1 MTANKRYFAYLL
13 LCADGSYYAGYTTDL
28 ARRAAV
34 HNAGKGAK
42 YTKSRLPVTLVYFEE
57 FDSEHAARSREW
69 HLKRLTHAEKEAL
82 AETGV
87 PATEVSC

>member
-1 MTANKRYFAYLL
+1 MTANKRFFAYLL

-28 ARRAAV
+28 ARRVAV

-57 FDSEHAARSREW
+57 FDNGHAARSREW

-82 AETGV
+82 AEKA
-87 PATEVSC
+87 ATELSC

>member
-1 MTANKRYFAYLL
+1 MTANKRFFAYLL

-28 ARRAAV
+28 LRRVSV

-82 AETGV
+82 AEKA
-87 PATEVSC
+87 ATELSC

>member
-34 HNAGKGAK
+34 HNAGKGEK
-42 YTKSRLPVTLVYFEE
+42 YTKSR
-57 FDSEHAARSREW
+57 
-69 HLKRLTHAEKEAL
+69 
-82 AETGV
+82 
-87 PATEVSC
+87 

>member
-1 MTANKRYFAYLL
+1 MTANKRFFAYLL

-57 FDSEHAARSREW
+57 FDNGHAARSREW

-82 AETGV
+82 AEKA
-87 PATEVSC
+87 ATELSC

>member
-1 MTANKRYFAYLL
+1 MTANKRFFAYLL

-28 ARRAAV
+28 ARRVAV

-82 AETGV
+82 AEKA
-87 PATEVSC
+87 ATELSC

>member
-28 ARRAAV
+28 ARRVSV

-69 HLKRLTHAEKEAL
+69 HLKRLTHAEKVAL
-82 AETGV
+82 AEKA
-87 PATEVSC
+87 ATELSC

>member
-34 HNAGKGAK
+34 HNSGKGAK

-57 FDSEHAARSREW
+57 FDNGHAARSREW

-82 AETGV
+82 AEKA
-87 PATEVSC
+87 ATELSC

>member
-1 MTANKRYFAYLL
+1 MPDRFFAYLL

-28 ARRAAV
+28 TRRVAV

-69 HLKRLTHAEKEAL
+69 HLKRLSHRGKEAL
-82 AETGV
+82 AGKG
-87 PATEVSC
+87 ATESSC